1 MRETTHS
8 PARAAFRQRRRSSSP
23 GLPGY
28 ACNIAPG
35 AADTGPVVSFRHMV
49 KPMNSDIP
57 PHVLAI
63 DDDPAMRELMTEYLG
78 ENDLRVTAVATGEEM
93 TRALAEHAID
103 VIVLDLRLAGEDG
116 MELARK
122 LRAESAIPIIMVTG
136 RKDEADRV
144 MGLELGAD
152 DYITKPFSPRELLA
166 RVRAVLRRYKVV
178 EELLPARDEK
188 RRAYRF
194 GGWELNLRT
203 RRLTSP
209 TGERVELSNGEFS
222 LLQAFCAAPRRILS
236 RDQLLELSRLNRAEV
251 YDRSIDVQILR
262 LRRKI
267 EPDPSRPDYIK
278 TERGAGYMFD
288 VSVEVL
294 R

>member
-1 MRETTHS
+1 MATVIT
-8 PARAAFRQRRRSSSP
+8 
-23 GLPGY
+23 
-28 ACNIAPG
+28 
-35 AADTGPVVSFRHMV
+35 
-49 KPMNSDIP
+49 

-63 DDDPAMRELMTEYLG
+63 DDDPAMRELIADYLS
-78 ENDLRVTAVATGEEM
+78 EHELRVTAVATGEEM
-93 TRALAEHAID
+93 SRVLAEQAID
-103 VIVLDLRLAGEDG
+103 VIVLDLKLSGEDG
-116 MELARK
+116 MELAK
-122 LRAESAIPIIMVTG
+122 KVRASSTIPIIMVTG

-152 DYITKPFSPRELLA
+152 DYITKPFSPRELVA
-166 RVRAVLRRYKVV
+166 RVRAVLRRYKIV
-178 EELLPARDEK
+178 EELVPARDEK

-194 GGWELNLRT
+194 GGWEFNLRT

-209 TGERVELSNGEFS
+209 GGERIELTNGEFS

-267 EPDPSRPDYIK
+267 EPNPADPEYIK

-288 VSVEVL
+288 VAVDVV

>member
-1 MRETTHS
+1 MT
-8 PARAAFRQRRRSSSP
+8 
-23 GLPGY
+23 
-28 ACNIAPG
+28 
-35 AADTGPVVSFRHMV
+35 
-49 KPMNSDIP
+49 DIT
-57 PHVLAI
+57 PHVLAL
-63 DDDPAMRELMTEYLG
+63 DDDPAMRDLIAEYLG
-78 ENDLRVTAVATGEEM
+78 ENDLRVTTVATGEEM
-93 TRALAEHAID
+93 TRALAKHAID
-103 VIVLDLRLAGEDG
+103 VIVLDLRLSGEDG
-116 MELARK
+116 MELART
-122 LRAESAIPIIMVTG
+122 LRAGSTVPIIMVTG
-136 RKDEADRV
+136 KKDEADRV
-144 MGLELGAD
+144 MGLEIGAD

-166 RVRAVLRRYKVV
+166 RVRAVLRRYKMV
-178 EELLPARDEK
+178 EELVPARDEK

-203 RRLTSP
+203 RRLISP
-209 TGERVELSNGEFS
+209 NGERIELTNGEFS

-267 EPDPSRPDYIK
+267 EPNPSHPEYIR

-288 VSVEVL
+288 VPVEVL

>member
-1 MRETTHS
+1 MSDTAWAPLGYVCNSRGGATSFCSEVH
-8 PARAAFRQRRRSSSP
+8 FR
-23 GLPGY
+23 Y
-28 ACNIAPG
+28 TVNAMNIGNA
-35 AADTGPVVSFRHMV
+35 
-49 KPMNSDIP
+49 

-63 DDDPAMRELMTEYLG
+63 DDDPAMRQLIADYLG
-78 ENDLRVTAVATGEEM
+78 ENELRVTAVATGAEM
-93 TRALAEHAID
+93 THALSEHAID

-122 LRAESAIPIIMVTG
+122 VRAESTVPIIIVTG

-152 DYITKPFSPRELLA
+152 DYVVKPFSPRELLA
-166 RVRAVLRRYKVV
+166 RVRAVLRRYKIVQ
-178 EELLPARDEK
+178 ELLPARDEK

-194 GGWELNLRT
+194 AGWELNLRT

-209 TGERVELSNGEFS
+209 RSERIELTNGEFS

-267 EPDPSRPDYIK
+267 EPNPSHPDYIK

-288 VSVEVL
+288 AYVEVL
-294 R
+294 Y